1 MGRKFEVT
9 GKAVIYTKDGI
20 KVVDAEVRRYFNA
33 HQDSNEFKFK
43 YGEPYLLIGGAR
55 TVKTDNHYAM
65 PAYHP
70 ETVDEAVAYGKTKF
84 FRVILDLMRLAQW
97 EPLHPANCCLFN
109 ERFMNNQFAH
119 FDNTTLDVTSDDA
132 LFKHFGF
139 TPHMIHF
146 AEEHYHDDLRN
157 RFEATS

>member
-9 GKAVIYTKDGI
+9 GKAVIYTKDGV

-43 YGEPYLLIGGAR
+43 GGEPHLLIGGAR

-97 EPLHPANCCLFN
+97 EPIHHYNHCMLSW
-109 ERFMNNQFAH
+109 RFHRNKFH
-119 FDNTTLDVTSDDA
+119 RFDDTSLDVTSDDA

-146 AEEHYHDDLRN
+146 IEEHYHDDLRHN
-157 RFEATS
+157 F